1 MTRVTGAYAPPVCA
15 YSCVLPHY
23 NLSRNQLTKGAVAM
37 STESNSA
44 SQTVAQQMAAKGSFD
59 HRKYRAYP
67 PLKLADRTWPDKTL
81 TKAPIWCSVDL
92 RDGNQALVKP
102 MSVEQKLK
110 LFDLLVRL
118 GFKEIEIGFPSAAQP
133 EFDFAR
139 RLIEENRIPEDVTIQ
154 VLTQAR
160 EHLIAKT
167 FEALQGVKKAI
178 VHVYNSTSRVQREQT
193 FAMNRD
199 QITGIAVQGA
209 KWVQEY
215 AAQNPQTDWTF
226 QYSPESFTGTEVDYA
241 IDVCNAVIDVWQP
254 ETTKTVIINLPATVE
269 MSTPNVFADQIEY
282 MCRGLNQRD
291 HVIVSL
297 HTHNDRGCGVAAA
310 ELGLMAGADRV
321 EGALLGNGERTGNM
335 DMVTLAMNFYSQGID
350 PKLDFSNVQEMIDI
364 CTEVTELPVHPR
376 HPWVGELV
384 YTAFSG
390 SHQDA
395 IRKSLQYHSDN
406 NLEHWEVAY
415 LPINP
420 ADLGRD
426 YEAVVRINSQSGKGG
441 VAHVLERDFGI
452 ELPKWMHGHVS
463 AVVQKAAEESGT
475 EMRSADIKRL
485 FDQHFSAVAP
495 EWQIT
500 GYDVRS
506 EESQTVA
513 SFRIGV
519 SETLELKGTGQG
531 VLEALGDALSRH
543 LGVSIRVTQ
552 FDEHALR
559 QGTDSEAIASV
570 CLSVDDESV
579 VACCIN
585 EDTTTANLQA
595 LLSAV
600 GRKIP
605 SLAVTA
611 EAL

>member
-1 MTRVTGAYAPPVCA
+1 MTT
-15 YSCVLPHY
+15 SSHHD
-23 NLSRNQLTKGAVAM
+23 NKS
-37 STESNSA
+37 
-44 SQTVAQQMAAKGSFD
+44 VAQQMADSGSFD
-59 HRKYRAYP
+59 FRKYKSYA
-67 PLKLADRTWPDKTL
+67 PLALKDRTWPDKQL

-102 MSVEQKLK
+102 MSVDQKVR
-110 LFDLLVRL
+110 LFKLLVKL
-118 GFKEIEIGFPSAAQP
+118 GFKQIEIGFPSAAQP

-139 RLIEENRIPEDVTIQ
+139 KLIDDNLIPDDVTIQ

-160 EHLIAKT
+160 EHLIART
-167 FEALQGVKKAI
+167 YEALVGVKQAI
-178 VHVYNSTSRVQREQT
+178 VHVYNSTSTVQREQT
-193 FAMNRD
+193 FGMNQD
-199 QITGIAVQGA
+199 QIAAIAVQGA
-209 KWVQEY
+209 KWVKDY
-215 AAQNPQTDWTF
+215 AAKYPETQWQF

-241 IDVCNAVIDVWQP
+241 IDVCNQVIDVWDPQNTHP
-254 ETTKTVIINLPATVE
+254 VIINLPATVE

-282 MCRGLNQRD
+282 MCRGLRQRE

-297 HTHNDRGCGVAAA
+297 HTHNDRGCGVAAT
-310 ELGLMAGADRV
+310 ELGLMAGGDRV

-335 DMVTLAMNFYSQGID
+335 DTVTLAMNLYSQGID
-350 PKLDFSNVQEMIDI
+350 PQLDFSNVQEMIDT

-395 IRKSLQYHSDN
+395 IRKSLEFHN
-406 NLEHWEVAY
+406 KNALPHWEVAY

-441 VAHVLERDFGI
+441 VAHVLERDHGI
-452 ELPKWMHGHVS
+452 ELPKWMHIHVS
-463 AVVQKAAEESGT
+463 KIVQKAAEDTGSELRG
-475 EMRSADIKRL
+475 ADIKRI
-485 FDQHFSAVAP
+485 FDENFVTIPAGWNLRGFDLSTQ
-495 EWQIT
+495 
-500 GYDVRS
+500 D
-506 EESQTVA
+506 SQTLA
-513 SFRIGV
+513 TFRI
-519 SETLELKGTGQG
+519 EAAEPLELKGKGQG
-531 VLEALGDALSRH
+531 ALEALADALSQH
-543 LGVSIRVTQ
+543 YDVSMKVTQ

-570 CLSVDDESV
+570 CITIDGIESV
-579 VACCIN
+579 ASAIN

-600 GRKIP
+600 GRAATK
-605 SLAVTA
+605 ADFTNK
-611 EAL
+611 